1 MSDWQLRIPYR
12 SRSDSLTSVADAA
25 RELPTD
31 EERAVVRQLVLDEIV
46 GGSAAT
52 AGELL
57 DKVEKASPAERRR
70 MLDDARAG
78 AGLPT
83 TGEVEFEAR
92 FKMTQ
97 HAARLK
103 AGNDHRPMRLAYNET
118 GGIVDL
124 NERDDDIARERAREE
139 SLRRVREARD
149 GERAVEAA
157 ERRALDEA
165 RAERVRSELPDQMF
179 PGA

>member
-1 MSDWQLRIPYR
+1 MSDWQIRIPYR
-12 SRSDSLTSVADAA
+12 SRSDSLTDVVEAA

-31 EERAVVRQLVLDEIV
+31 EDRDVVRQLVLGEIV
-46 GGSAAT
+46 GGSATT
-52 AGELL
+52 AGDLL
-57 DKVEKASPAERRR
+57 DQLEAATPELRRR
-70 MLDDARAG
+70 LLDDARVKS
-78 AGLPT
+78 GLPS
-83 TGEVEFEAR
+83 TGDVEFEAR
-92 FKMTQ
+92 FKMIQ

-124 NERDDDIARERAREE
+124 NERDDEIARERAKEE

-157 ERRALDEA
+157 ETRAFDEA
-165 RAERVRSELPDQMF
+165 RAERFRREIPDSMF